1 MTTSPTFRGLLGLL
15 LLCTMGCVDV
25 TFSEPMPMHRRD
37 LKRFP
42 KSWQGTWSTSG
53 KVDSPDETM
62 VLTATE
68 MISANDTMRLGDNAV
83 LQRMGRHLVLNL
95 RDDEGS
101 RWTVSVARRQG
112 NLMTVRCFD
121 ASETGA
127 IARWE
132 TLLGPEQ
139 VTKLH
144 RDNDPQGKLKE
155 VQLNPR
161 NNRQFKALVSVGAT
175 ELVRYQRVTPQP

>member
-1 MTTSPTFRGLLGLL
+1 
-15 LLCTMGCVDV
+15 
-25 TFSEPMPMHRRD
+25 
-37 LKRFP
+37 
-42 KSWQGTWSTSG
+42 
-53 KVDSPDETM
+53 
-62 VLTATE
+62 
-68 MISANDTMRLGDNAV
+68 MRLGDNAV

-121 ASETGA
+121 ASESGA

-144 RDNDPQGKLKE
+144 RDNDPEGKLKE